1 MYKNYDYERIADINL
16 KNIQKSFSN
25 QKSINKKLIPY
36 FFDKP
41 GLLLNKSDKLSP
53 KTFKIKD
60 DITNNNNNQYEE
72 KIYDGKKLS
81 KSIHKKLDYFNKTHI
96 KNISLYKMYKSKYE
110 FFSKQY
116 NFFKY
121 LNKSTNDIKN
131 NDSEAIM
138 ELISEYKRKKNIT
151 IDIKSFNK
159 DIFNNSALV
168 ENNLNHLKFFYIL
181 NPSKFI
187 KRNNSKNEKSI
198 NFNEPYT
205 FDNDNI
211 KHLKAYQFI
220 KKIKLL
226 SKIKY
231 RNFFGN
237 SYNDINELKSHN
249 QNDDDDKELKTKS
262 KNQKEQTNIINDSIN
277 SELIKDEIEKTKS
290 DINILN
296 KSLKLLNE
304 EINSKNNNNIKNSNN
319 DLSDKFSDFSLINNS
334 NTSRYLKFNQLNKKI
349 PDLNYRIK
357 NRNIFHNFGYSTK
370 YSEVLNHSD
379 LFPKIKN
386 QIIYKL
392 EKTPKNENNNESDIE
407 NKINNN
413 INNEIVSNKK
423 YRLIK
428 SKTTDNIFKNV
439 NLFLKKKF
447 CSTPTLQS
455 LYLNLKS
462 NIEQDKQNEEKNFF
476 YIKKKEPKTE
486 DLYKFAKKNI
496 GKLRKKDI
504 RESFEKIL
512 KHKKKFYNQN
522 SNEDYFQYLKML
534 SKKIIKFDIKE
545 SMKKTY
551 SIMGQKM
558 IEEKRSKIDE
568 VGELEEKIK
577 NKENELLY
585 SLLLKKAKKN
595 ISELKQEDNIL

>member
-1 MYKNYDYERIADINL
+1 
-16 KNIQKSFSN
+16 
-25 QKSINKKLIPY
+25 
-36 FFDKP
+36 
-41 GLLLNKSDKLSP
+41 
-53 KTFKIKD
+53 
-60 DITNNNNNQYEE
+60 
-72 KIYDGKKLS
+72 
-81 KSIHKKLDYFNKTHI
+81 
-96 KNISLYKMYKSKYE
+96 
-110 FFSKQY
+110 
-116 NFFKY
+116 
-121 LNKSTNDIKN
+121 
-131 NDSEAIM
+131 
-138 ELISEYKRKKNIT
+138 
-151 IDIKSFNK
+151 
-159 DIFNNSALV
+159 
-168 ENNLNHLKFFYIL
+168 
-181 NPSKFI
+181 
-187 KRNNSKNEKSI
+187 
-198 NFNEPYT
+198 
-205 FDNDNI
+205 
-211 KHLKAYQFI
+211 
-220 KKIKLL
+220 
-226 SKIKY
+226 
-231 RNFFGN
+231 
-237 SYNDINELKSHN
+237 
-249 QNDDDDKELKTKS
+249 
-262 KNQKEQTNIINDSIN
+262 
-277 SELIKDEIEKTKS
+277 
-290 DINILN
+290 
-296 KSLKLLNE
+296 
-304 EINSKNNNNIKNSNN
+304 
-319 DLSDKFSDFSLINNS
+319 
-334 NTSRYLKFNQLNKKI
+334 LNKKI

-370 YSEVLNHSD
+370 YSEVLNQSD
-379 LFPKIKN
+379 IFPKIKN
-386 QIIYKL
+386 KIIYKI
-392 EKTPKNENNNESDIE
+392 EKTPKNENNNESDSE

-413 INNEIVSNKK
+413 INNKIVSNKK

-439 NLFLKKKF
+439 NLLLKKKF

-462 NIEQDKQNEEKNFF
+462 NIEQDKQNDEKNFF

-522 SNEDYFQYLKML
+522 NNENYFQYLKKL

-551 SIMGQKM
+551 NIMGQKM